1 MASAPLA
8 ALLKQIG
15 AETADAGNK
24 IGKINFAVL
33 VQPFFQMHRRDGFDN
48 LFIHSAR
55 SGGHSMAINSRLMRK
70 MTGVPIF
77 MWTSDAPPSM
87 AVFKMR

>member
-1 MASAPLA
+1 LA

-15 AETADAGNK
+15 AKTADARDK
-24 IGKINFAVL
+24 IRKINFPSSSRRFFKCTGVTASTILPSIPGSGEGIHRDQFAV
-33 VQPFFQMHRRDGFDN
+33 D
-48 LFIHSAR
+48 A
-55 SGGHSMAINSRLMRK
+55 K

-77 MWTSDAPPSM
+77 KCTSDAPPSM